1 MEMGW
6 ILLPD
11 TSPTLETFR
20 KRPRRVPMVFP
31 SPKSTRDGQPWE
43 PLNVIDPHCEVFDEG
58 LYRLLVEH
66 PAPQRPLPEHV
77 LIMAG
82 LSRNWPHIDAE
93 SILKDGDEGMLLLG
107 SC

>member
-31 SPKSTRDGQPWE
+31 SLTSTRDGYGHINGVPVLHRF
-43 PLNVIDPHCEVFDEG
+43 PLTTSLELE
-58 LYRLLVEH
+58 L
-66 PAPQRPLPEHV
+66 
-77 LIMAG
+77 
-82 LSRNWPHIDAE
+82 
-93 SILKDGDEGMLLLG
+93 
-107 SC
+107 

>member
-31 SPKSTRDGQPWE
+31 SPTSTRYGYGHINGVPVLHSIVQTVPIRNTQV
-43 PLNVIDPHCEVFDEG
+43 L
-58 LYRLLVEH
+58 
-66 PAPQRPLPEHV
+66 QR
-77 LIMAG
+77 I
-82 LSRNWPHIDAE
+82 
-93 SILKDGDEGMLLLG
+93 
-107 SC
+107 C